1 MTQETHQIA
10 ALSKEHSKARKA
22 MLEQEFLMQMQETMA
37 VCRNIPS
44 IPHQLQKEPVTAMPG
59 HQPAKGA
66 DPVVQVLK
74 VQEATEVRHR
84 VLVPA
89 GHQVLLQP
97 VDLRLHPDPLR
108 EVLHLHQDH
117 QE

>member
-1 MTQETHQIA
+1 MP
-10 ALSKEHSKARKA
+10 
-22 MLEQEFLMQMQETMA
+22 EQEFLMQMQETMA

-44 IPHQLQKEPVTAMPG
+44 IRHQLPKEPVTAMPG
-59 HQPAKGA
+59 HQQAKGA
-66 DPVVQVLK
+66 DRVVQVLK
-74 VQEATEVRHR
+74 VQEATKAPRR
-84 VLVPA
+84 VLVLA

-97 VDLRLHPDPLR
+97 VDLLLHPGHLR